1 MTMDIQQIRQ
11 QYPQYNSLSD
21 GDLAFRLWN
30 KDYKGQIPMGQFADS
45 IKLSQQ
51 GFGEMI
57 GVARRSGYQPT
68 EEVGQAAPIGAA
80 TGVPRAALQG
90 ATFGFGDEVVGG
102 LAGTA
107 SAAGNLMQG
116 RSPNLAGEVSRF
128 TGQER
133 ERLAQFQQENPAAA
147 IGSELGGAIASSML
161 TPSPQALAGLGSTAR
176 AAITAGG
183 TGALYGAGT
192 GEGGLQE
199 RATNAVSVA
208 IPSSIF
214 GGALQGAINVA
225 PAIAPKITALFRR
238 QAERPSVETLRN
250 IKNAA
255 YQAVEES
262 GLSFD
267 KGQVQGLASRARQIA
282 DDFDYIDDPAVFP
295 ETYAALRILDRR
307 GQANKTTIGQLD
319 AMRQSLWDRY
329 NRSKGSEPA
338 IGRMIDEIDDLIQNY
353 PDTSDLMNAARLANN
368 QYKKAEL
375 LDFAVYKAGLQTAG
389 TGSGGNILN
398 KYKQAVTSILTNPKQ
413 IKFFNEQE
421 IAQMENLVKGNISEN
436 ALRRIGKL
444 SPSGNGL
451 MLALNVGAIAAE
463 PAMAGVTAAGAAAK
477 ALADRSGERA
487 MQGLLNTVSGVPRRP
502 APQYTP
508 GAGATAA
515 STTAQMQR

>member
-1 MTMDIQQIRQ
+1 MDIQQIRQ
-11 QYPQYNSLSD
+11 QYPQYNSISD
-21 GDLAFRLWN
+21 GELAYRLWN
-30 KDYKGQIPMGQFADS
+30 KNYKGQIPMGQFADS

-57 GVARRSGYQPT
+57 SVARQSGYEPT
-68 EEVGQAAPIGAA
+68 AESGTPAEVGSM

-90 ATFGFGDEVVGG
+90 ATLGFGDELVGG
-102 LAGTA
+102 MAGA
-107 SAAGNLMQG
+107 MSSARNVMQG
-116 RSPNLAGEVSRF
+116 YPADLSGQVQRF

-133 ERLAQFQQENPAAA
+133 ERLSQFRQEQPALA
-147 IGSELGGAIASSML
+147 IGSELTGAIGSSL
-161 TPSPQALAGLGSTAR
+161 LAPVPRAIAGMGSKAR
-176 AAITAGG
+176 AATTAGMSG
-183 TGALYGAGT
+183 GVYGFGT
-192 GEGGLQE
+192 GEGGMQE
-199 RATNAVSVA
+199 RAQNAVSVA

-225 PAIAPKITALFRR
+225 PSIAPKFSALFRR

-255 YQAVEES
+255 YQAVEDS

-267 KGQVQGLASRARQIA
+267 QGQIQGLASRAKSIA
-282 DDFDYIDDPAVFP
+282 DEFDYVDDPAVFP
-295 ETYAALRILDRR
+295 ETYAALRILERR
-307 GQANKTTIGQLD
+307 GAANQTTIGQLD
-319 AMRQSLWDRY
+319 AMRQALWQRY
-329 NRSKGSEPA
+329 NRSQGSEPA

-398 KYKQAVTSILTNPKQ
+398 KYKQAVTSILTNPRQ
-413 IKFFNEQE
+413 IKFFNQDEV
-421 IAQMENLVKGNISEN
+421 AQMENLVRGNLSEN

-451 MLALNVGAIAAE
+451 MLALNVGAISAE
-463 PAMAGVTAAGAAAK
+463 PAMVGVTAAGAGAK
-477 ALADRSGERA
+477 ALADLSGQRA

-508 GAGATAA
+508 GAGAAAA
-515 STTAQMQR
+515 STTAQTQR